1 MKRLKFFFL
10 IVFVLFVIIIA
21 NTAFLSNIWCTATG
35 RGFIIPKESSYFTFT
50 ATKMNQG
57 SGEWWLYGEDENY
70 FYSSENATSDKDY
83 VLLSKE
89 RGSKIKDF
97 DKFEVKTWKNN

>member
-1 MKRLKFFFL
+1 VKRLKFLFITLFA
-10 IVFVLFVIIIA
+10 LFVIIIA
-21 NTAFLSNIWCTATG
+21 NTELLSNIWFTSTG

-50 ATKMNQG
+50 PTKMNQG

-70 FYSSENATSDKDY
+70 FYATENSTSDKDY

-89 RGSKIKDF
+89 KGLKIEGF
-97 DKFEVKTWKNN
+97 DKFDVKTWKIN